1 MEVLVTS
8 ADVKLFPRPDW
19 LQMSSLIDPF
29 FDPFPDP
36 FRVLVLS
43 RVQGFSFFII

>member
-1 MEVLVTS
+1 MEVLVTLNHGCES
-8 ADVKLFPRPDW
+8 SSFPRPEG
-19 LQMSSLIDPF
+19 LQMLSLIDPF

-43 RVQGFSFFII
+43 PTKHIHC